1 MTRKAAMVALAL
13 MLSGCMHARFITGQP
28 MGHAHSVDVAYFL
41 YGLIGSPVIETKRF
55 CPNGVAMVDVYRG
68 GLDGFLAFLTIGL
81 YTPKTVTVVC
91 ATPAPGAATMPPAAA
106 PGAPPAQAP
115 PAVQPQPQPANPAAQ
130 GAPQEVRVLLDE
142 HDRVVAAVAKLRDQ
156 RVFIARR
163 GEVREVKP

>member
-91 ATPAPGAATMPPAAA
+91 ATPAPGRRPCRPRSLQARRRP
-106 PGAPPAQAP
+106 AP
-115 PAVQPQPQPANPAAQ
+115 PAVQPQPQPANP
-130 GAPQEVRVLLDE
+130 P
-142 HDRVVAAVAKLRDQ
+142 
-156 RVFIARR
+156 RR
-163 GEVREVKP
+163 AHRRRSACC